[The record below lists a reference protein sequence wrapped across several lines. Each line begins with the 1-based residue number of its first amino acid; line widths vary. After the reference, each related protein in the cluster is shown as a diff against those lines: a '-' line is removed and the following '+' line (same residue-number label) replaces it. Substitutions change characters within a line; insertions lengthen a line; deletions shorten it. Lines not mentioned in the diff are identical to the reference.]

1 MAIEEL
7 GLPGLI
13 LMENAARGVA
23 EVALSLRNLAPG
35 PIVVACGPG
44 NNGGDGFAVA
54 RHLTNEG
61 LAVGMLVVPAP
72 GDYAAGSDAAI
83 NLEASRAMGIPL
95 VTAAAL
101 TPASLIVDALF
112 GTGLDREVREPYAGL
127 IRRINATGAPVLA
140 IDIPSGLDAD
150 SGEVL
155 GAAVVAR
162 HTATM
167 VAPKTGFARA
177 QGRKH
182 VGRLHVVGIGTPPEL
197 LDRVLELQGATE
209 EASGAT

>member
-1 MAIEEL
+1 MEEL

-23 EVALSLRNLAPG
+23 EVVLSLRNLAPG

-61 LAVGMLVVPAP
+61 LPVGVLLVPAP
-72 GDYAAGSDAAI
+72 GDYPPGSDAAI
-83 NLEASRAMGIPL
+83 NLEVARAMGIPL
-95 VTAAAL
+95 VTEAAL
-101 TPASLIVDALF
+101 TAASLVVDALF
-112 GTGLDREVREPYAGL
+112 GTGLDREVRDPYAGL
-127 IRRINATGAPVLA
+127 IRRINETGAPVLA
-140 IDIPSGLDAD
+140 VDIPSGLDAD
-150 SGEVL
+150 TGEVL
-155 GAAVVAR
+155 GTAVVAQ

-177 QGRKH
+177 QGPKH

-197 LDRVLELQGATE
+197 VDRVLKSHGRTG
-209 EASGAT
+209 EAQDAK